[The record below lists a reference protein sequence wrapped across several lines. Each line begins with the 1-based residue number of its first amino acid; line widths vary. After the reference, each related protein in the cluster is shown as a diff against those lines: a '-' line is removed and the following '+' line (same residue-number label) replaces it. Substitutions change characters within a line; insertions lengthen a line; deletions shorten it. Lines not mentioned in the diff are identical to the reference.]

1 VKRRFT
7 ALALALLA
15 FPSAAL
21 ADPAREERAGVTPHT
36 RPLDR
41 SPSSPLESRLPAKG
55 TDVASRL
62 PAKGTDVAAPDQ
74 QASTGAAAPAAS
86 VDDASGFDW
95 GYAGIGAAALL
106 GLLAVSLAGH
116 RRASTVSG

>member
-21 ADPAREERAGVTPHT
+21 ADPAREERAGVTPHM

-41 SPSSPLESRLPAKG
+41 SLSSPLE
-55 TDVASRL
+55 SRL

-74 QASTGAAAPAAS
+74 QASTRAAAPAAS

-106 GLLAVSLAGH
+106 GLLTVSLAGH